1 MATCGNNGMWM
12 WAVGVLIVTWQMMSQ
27 WRADISTS
35 GFSQEEPMSESALEG
50 YIEVSM
56 ITDITDI
63 TDILCFF
70 ILDPMTYEI
79 WGAINEVLFESI
91 IGHVC

>member
-1 MATCGNNGMWM
+1 MGCGCANCHMTDDVTMAAEC
-12 WAVGVLIVTWQMMSQ
+12 
-27 WRADISTS
+27 ADISTS

-79 WGAINEVLFESI
+79 
-91 IGHVC
+91 